1 MPESRL
7 LINVETGGDRVENRG
22 DGIFQSRSESYQVTK
37 KFVEVYSRQ
46 LQVENVD
53 YVIPVASTGQSP

>member
-1 MPESRL
+1 M
-7 LINVETGGDRVENRG
+7 LINVETGGDQVENRG

-53 YVIPVASTGQSP
+53 YVAPVASAEHSQ